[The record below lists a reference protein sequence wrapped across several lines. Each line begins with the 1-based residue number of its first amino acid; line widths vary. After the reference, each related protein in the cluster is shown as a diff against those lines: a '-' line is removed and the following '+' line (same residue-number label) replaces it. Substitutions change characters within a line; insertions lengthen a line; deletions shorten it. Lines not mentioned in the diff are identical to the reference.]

1 MRWRMESMQIVTTP
15 KSTMSSQIA
24 MSFKE
29 KNSEN
34 SIKMIYYKT
43 HFMHLCVFLQLI
55 DLYNM

>member
-1 MRWRMESMQIVTTP
+1 
-15 KSTMSSQIA
+15 MSSQIA

-43 HFMHLCVFLQLI
+43 HFVHLYVFF
-55 DLYNM
+55 YNL